1 MYRGPIIRENAYSYM
16 YLCMVSSK
24 GSISSMNMGTQHAQR
39 VVVKRNICTEDTKD
53 LCLCRSR
60 VNGEVDMA
68 RMMVQASLIFLTDF
82 LSLRCIF
89 VILFFSVTAKKKTQ
103 RVGTSNH
110 VQWPVQTCTTVSV
123 NVCLDQDPNP
133 HSSCGAVV
141 NWLVMLVQ
149 ALAHMDALN
158 PLSLRGWEPADFR
171 V

>member
-16 YLCMVSSK
+16 YLCTVSSE

-89 VILFFSVTAKKKTQ
+89 VILSLQKKTQ
-103 RVGTSNH
+103 SRYIKSCSVA
-110 VQWPVQTCTTVSV
+110 CTNMHNSFSKR
-123 NVCLDQDPNP
+123 LFRSGSQ
-133 HSSCGAVV
+133 SA
-141 NWLVMLVQ
+141 LVMWCLRQ
-149 ALAHMDALN
+149 LACNAC
-158 PLSLRGWEPADFR
+158 SSTRTYGCS
-171 V
+171 